1 MTERIG
7 LIGVRVAMEQKCTL
21 RLKAWVYKVK
31 AGWAMP
37 TTPLIHPILI
47 TLRQIRFNGGRS
59 LTQAFYVVG
68 LCKDWSA
75 VEGVQ
80 GEKDGPAEGISASVI
95 GHLGGGGG
103 LN

>member
-1 MTERIG
+1 
-7 LIGVRVAMEQKCTL
+7 
-21 RLKAWVYKVK
+21 
-31 AGWAMP
+31 MP

-75 VEGVQ
+75 VEGGQ

-95 GHLGGGGG
+95 GHLGGRGGSLKLVCPIG
-103 LN
+103 W